1 MLLEAVV
8 ADLLR
13 REVREIMELEPE
25 HQARE
30 GMVLRLELVVV
41 EVGTISCDD

>member
-1 MLLEAVV
+1 MPLEAVE
-8 ADLLR
+8 ADLQ

-41 EVGTISCDD
+41 EVGTISCDVE